1 MNDPRPHTLPSD
13 PRRAML
19 RASSLWL
26 PSEHP
31 WRRLPMIGLVLAVL
45 GLGVSL
51 ALGFASASEEARHQ
65 LWHSWLIGSL
75 FVLSIALGGL
85 FFVLVQHAT
94 QAGWSVVVRRIAEIT
109 MATLPFLALLFLPP
123 ILFGLGDLFHWS
135 HADAVAQDHLLTHK
149 KPYLNVPFFLI
160 RTVAYFAIWSALA
173 IWFGRLS
180 RLQDETGDHEL
191 TRRMRRASA
200 PGLLLFAL
208 TVTFFAFDW
217 LMSLNPHWYS
227 TIFGLY
233 FFAGSA
239 MAFFSFLALAVIA
252 GRRNGVLAEV
262 LSAEHQHDIGK
273 LLFGFVVFWAYMAF
287 SQYMLIWYANL
298 PEETGFF
305 AQRLAGS
312 WRTASA
318 GLALGHFVVPFFF
331 LLPRAIKRSA
341 KALAA
346 VSIWLLAMHALDLYW
361 LVMPNLRNLQPAG
374 RVAGLVAAAL
384 IGCCGVFL
392 AAFGLALR
400 RQALIPLRDPRLP
413 ESLTFENV

>member
-1 MNDPRPHTLPSD
+1 MNDPRSHSELSH
-13 PRRAML
+13 PRRAL

-26 PSEHP
+26 PPEHA
-31 WRRLPMIGLVLAVL
+31 WRRLPVIGLVLALV
-45 GLGVSL
+45 GVGANL
-51 ALGFASASEEARHQ
+51 ALGLSSEEAHHQ
-65 LWHSWLIGSL
+65 LWHSWLVGAL
-75 FVLSIALGGL
+75 FALSVALGGL
-85 FFVLVQHAT
+85 FFVLVHHAT
-94 QAGWSVVVRRIAEIT
+94 QAGWSVVVRRIAENA
-109 MATLPFLALLFLPP
+109 MSTLPFLALLFVPLA
-123 ILFGLGDLFHWS
+123 LFGMHDLFHWS
-135 HADAVAQDHLLTHK
+135 DAEAVRQDHLLAHK
-149 KPYLNVPFFLI
+149 QPYLNVPFFLI
-160 RTVAYFAIWSALA
+160 RALAYFAIWSALA
-173 IWFGRLS
+173 IWFGRQS
-180 RLQDETGDHEL
+180 RLQDATGDHEL

-200 PGLLLFAL
+200 PGLLLFAV

-239 MAFFSFLALAVIA
+239 MAFFAFLALAVIA
-252 GRRNGVLAEV
+252 ARRAGLLTEV
-262 LSAEHQHDIGK
+262 LTAEHQHDIGK

-287 SQYMLIWYANL
+287 SQYMLIWYAYL

-318 GLALGHFVVPFFF
+318 VLALGHFVVPFFF
-331 LLPRAIKRSA
+331 LLPRTIKRNA

-346 VSIWLLAMHALDLYW
+346 VSVWLLAMHLLDLYW
-361 LVMPNLRNLQPAG
+361 LVMPNLPDLHPAG
-374 RVAGLVAAAL
+374 MLPILLVAAAL

-392 AAFGLALR
+392 AAFGLALK
-400 RQALIPLRDPRLP
+400 RQALVPLRDPRLP

>member
-1 MNDPRPHTLPSD
+1 MNDHAPHSASSHSRP
-13 PRRAML
+13 AAL

-26 PSEHP
+26 PAGHS

-45 GLGVSL
+45 GLGASL
-51 ALGFASASEEARHQ
+51 ALGFGSEESRHQ
-65 LWHSWLIGSL
+65 LWHSWLFGSL

-94 QAGWSVVVRRIAEIT
+94 QAGWSVVVRRIAEVVT
-109 MATLPFLALLFLPP
+109 ATLPFLALLFLPML
-123 ILFGLGDLFHWS
+123 LFGMHDLFHWT
-135 HADAVAQDHLLTHK
+135 HEEAVAQDHLLAHK
-149 KPYLNVPFFLI
+149 QPYLNVPFFLI

-173 IWFGRLS
+173 LWLGRMS
-180 RLQDETGDHEL
+180 RRQDETGDHEL

-200 PGLLLFAL
+200 PGLILFAI

-239 MAFFSFLALAVIA
+239 MAFFAFLALVGIA
-252 GRRNGVLAEV
+252 GKRAGLLTEV
-262 LSAEHQHDIGK
+262 LSDEHQHDIGK
-273 LLFGFVVFWAYMAF
+273 LLFAFVAFWAYMAF
-287 SQYMLIWYANL
+287 SQYLLIWYANL

-305 AQRLAGS
+305 AERLAGS
-312 WRTASA
+312 WRTTSIV
-318 GLALGHFVVPFFF
+318 LALGHFVVPFFF
-331 LLPRAIKRSA
+331 LLPRAVKRNA
-341 KALAA
+341 VALAA
-346 VSIWLLAMHALDLYW
+346 ASVWLLFMHLLDLYW
-361 LVMPNLRNLQPAG
+361 LVMPNLHPAG
-374 RVAGLVAAAL
+374 MVPTLLDAAAV

-392 AAFGLALR
+392 AAFGGALK
-400 RQALIPLRDPRLP
+400 RQALVPLRDPRLP